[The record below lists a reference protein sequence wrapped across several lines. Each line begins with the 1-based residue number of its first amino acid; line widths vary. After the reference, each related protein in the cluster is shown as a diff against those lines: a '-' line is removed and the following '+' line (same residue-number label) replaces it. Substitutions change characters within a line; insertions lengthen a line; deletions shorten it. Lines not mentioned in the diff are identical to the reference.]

1 MYNYYIIIKIFL
13 NVKKRDR
20 HSKRESYSF
29 FFEKSLYSKNKLGTL
44 YKQKTVIRRGV
55 IKGTGTGQ
63 SPDHVVPVGNKM
75 FLDCFYFVYS

>member
-1 MYNYYIIIKIFL
+1 MS
-13 NVKKRDR
+13 KKEIGIL
-20 HSKRESYSF
+20 REKVTPF